1 MTGFLSDCLLPDNA
15 QISIGSSC
23 WPWIIYVKNSSAPPV
38 QAPQLVKPVQA
49 IETPADADALYRPL
63 TDAEDAELLAAEQS
77 ALDVLALPL
86 PEVGRPAEDWRP
98 LAQIVAE
105 ARYRGK
111 DMAEDR
117 IVPLAEAFDR
127 SEQKLVTELGQAAYL
142 RKRVLPPGQGK
153 ITT

>member
-1 MTGFLSDCLLPDNA
+1 MEKYITPPTYSIEKANKLESTGKLTYL
-15 QISIGSSC
+15 IS
-23 WPWIIYVKNSSAPPV
+23 
-38 QAPQLVKPVQA
+38 
-49 IETPADADALYRPL
+49 
-63 TDAEDAELLAAEQS
+63 AEQS
-77 ALDVLALPL
+77 ALDVLATPL

-127 SEQKLVTELGQAAYL
+127 SERKLVTELGQAAYL